1 MLRKSK
7 GGEGYDCNMSP
18 LLSIL
23 AGLGIGAVAGALS
36 GLFGIGGGIVIVPML
51 TLLLKFPTSK
61 SVGTSLA
68 AMVLPVGILAVI
80 RYAKAGEV
88 NFKVAGAIGVAIF
101 IMAGLGA
108 KLGLSVGSAWVNR
121 GFGLLLLAVGVK
133 FLLAA

>member
-1 MLRKSK
+1 
-7 GGEGYDCNMSP
+7 
-18 LLSIL
+18 
-23 AGLGIGAVAGALS
+23 
-36 GLFGIGGGIVIVPML
+36 
-51 TLLLKFPTSK
+51 
-61 SVGTSLA
+61 
-68 AMVLPVGILAVI
+68 MVLPVGILAVI